1 MNVVIRDFPRAT
13 ELKSALYDRV
23 CGNFQD
29 TVRTS
34 YDMGAHRTGLNFHK
48 QNFKEIDELTSW
60 VEYILPD
67 VSKKFSAKT
76 KEEEFGFNFDVNSFE
91 IASCWG
97 IHFSGRES
105 LIEHNHFPY
114 TLSFVYYVK
123 TPKGFSPLL
132 IEEESIDVK
141 EGQCIFFLAHQFHS
155 VPANNCDGRCII
167 AGNVFY
173 RFSERK
179 EDT

>member
-1 MNVVIRDFPRAT
+1 MIVSNFPQAL
-13 ELKSALYDRV
+13 ELNSILYDRV
-23 CGNFQD
+23 CKNIHWEKTQD
-29 TVRTS
+29 KDSIFGRK
-34 YDMGAHRTGLNFHK
+34 TGWDLHK
-48 QNFKEIDELTSW
+48 QNIKEVNTLLAWIKG
-60 VEYILPD
+60 ILPEI
-67 VSKKFSAKT
+67 SIKFADPQGSEKYYN
-76 KEEEFGFNFDVNSFE
+76 FNRNAFE
-91 IASCWG
+91 IRDCWG
-97 IHFSGRES
+97 THYNKGES
-105 LIEHNHFPY
+105 LVKHNHFPY

-167 AGNVFY
+167 AGNIFY
-173 RFSERK
+173 RFSKRK